1 MIFIQKYYASVF
13 KSLILAVLA
22 MALVACGDDKSD
34 APATA
39 ESEVYWSLSSTVSS
53 STGSSA
59 LIINGTPGT
68 KWYADITDGGAWCSF
83 QYNNF
88 SGKFTATEGVVKDGL
103 NVLYVYYSTNNGDE
117 QRAAELKFNFEGQ
130 AEQTFDLVQVGKLQN
145 NMPHFDA
152 WAELP
157 AYKENGSYEYVA
169 HYAVLNNRTARNY
182 SLCFDKTKRA
192 ALWVAYPLHSVYI
205 GSLPRPKPDPW
216 TFDPLIPENV
226 QANLGRGSYVG
237 NYDRGHQIPNAD
249 RTSVREMQYQ
259 TFYNS
264 NATPQL
270 DNLNQHMWANLEA
283 KVRSYRC
290 SDTLYVV
297 TGAYFGPNATTTKD
311 KAGNITPV
319 PTNYF
324 KVLLRT
330 RSGSTG
336 KAVSTLSADD
346 LIAIGF
352 WVEQKDYGKIQPPK
366 SICTSVS
373 DIESKT
379 GFTFF
384 PNLNSSAA
392 ASVKKQNNP
401 SQWGIN

>member
-22 MALVACGDDKSD
+22 LVVLACGDDKSED
-34 APATA
+34 SIPA
-39 ESEVYWSLSSTVSS
+39 ENEVYWNISSTVSS
-53 STGSSA
+53 SSGSSA

-68 KWYADITDGGAWCSF
+68 NWYASITEGASWCSF
-83 QYNNF
+83 KYNDYT
-88 SGKFTATEGVVKDGL
+88 GKYTNSEGVVKDGL
-103 NVLYVYYSTNNGDE
+103 NVLYVYYSTNNGDD
-117 QRAAELKFNFEGQ
+117 QRAAELKFNFEGE
-130 AEQTFDLVQVGKLQN
+130 AEQTFDLVQVGKSQN

-157 AYKENGSYEYVA
+157 AYKENSNYEYVA
-169 HYAVLNNRTARNY
+169 HYAALNDRTARNY
-182 SLCFDKTKRA
+182 SLCFDKTKKA

-216 TFDPLIPENV
+216 TFDPLIPEAY
-226 QANLGRGSYVG
+226 QANLGLGSYKG

-259 TFYNS
+259 TFYDS

-270 DNLNQHMWANLEA
+270 DNLNQKMWANLES
-283 KVRSYRC
+283 KVRGYRC

-297 TGAYFGPNATTTKD
+297 TGAYFGPNAGSTTD
-311 KAGNITPV
+311 KAGNVTPI

-324 KVLLRT
+324 KVLLRS

-336 KAVSTLSADD
+336 KAVSVLSADE

-352 WVEQKDYGKIQPPK
+352 WVEQKDYDAIQPPK
-366 SICTSVS
+366 SICRSVA
-373 DIESKT
+373 DIERET

-384 PNLNSSAA
+384 PNLSSSAA